1 MAVGR
6 TNSMQELINLMEK
19 SYGETIIGSDINL
32 IKHLFHY
39 LKFENIEFRFDY
51 EESNMTVIVH
61 SVLQDFVE
69 LNVLGFE
76 EGTSRRAK
84 IKFEVVNV
92 LYQFEVII
100 EDIRGSIV
108 KIKIPSELQ
117 AAEMRNH
124 RRVFVDDLFMDFVIL
139 FKSFKGGVYVSGD
152 NIYAERQFTHLFRE
166 IKKDSPDLKLM
177 NLIMTDYI
185 LKVSQEFEI
194 ITYKPNDGNEFIKE
208 TLQLVNKSIFIED
221 CSNIENYYKKTEN
234 LYTNT
239 YQNLYAKKL
248 KEDGEFK
255 TQKFF
260 EKLQKTELRNFL
272 FSYILSPITLFDQV
286 IGHIKVFTTAMDKH
300 IISQYN
306 AEYIHQMTEIASYGF
321 TKISIRGNNFNTM
334 YTNTR
339 ILDISI
345 SGLLFEISDEN
356 LFKYL
361 KKHNTIKMYIPIG
374 KKTLSLSGEIIRFFD
389 TMDDYQKIYRMGVTF
404 ISSNPDDM
412 NILENFIYDR
422 RGNILS
428 E

>member
-124 RRVFVDDLFMDFVIL
+124 
-139 FKSFKGGVYVSGD
+139 
-152 NIYAERQFTHLFRE
+152 
-166 IKKDSPDLKLM
+166 
-177 NLIMTDYI
+177 
-185 LKVSQEFEI
+185 
-194 ITYKPNDGNEFIKE
+194 
-208 TLQLVNKSIFIED
+208 
-221 CSNIENYYKKTEN
+221 
-234 LYTNT
+234 
-239 YQNLYAKKL
+239 
-248 KEDGEFK
+248 
-255 TQKFF
+255 
-260 EKLQKTELRNFL
+260 
-272 FSYILSPITLFDQV
+272 
-286 IGHIKVFTTAMDKH
+286 
-300 IISQYN
+300 
-306 AEYIHQMTEIASYGF
+306 
-321 TKISIRGNNFNTM
+321 
-334 YTNTR
+334 
-339 ILDISI
+339 
-345 SGLLFEISDEN
+345 
-356 LFKYL
+356 
-361 KKHNTIKMYIPIG
+361 
-374 KKTLSLSGEIIRFFD
+374 
-389 TMDDYQKIYRMGVTF
+389 
-404 ISSNPDDM
+404 
-412 NILENFIYDR
+412 
-422 RGNILS
+422 
-428 E
+428 